1 MVIIMEKKAISAK
14 WIGIILAVVA
24 IVAVAAVLL
33 ITRFAGKEETYR
45 LIQIYQLE
53 GKATIEREGIGP
65 MDAVENLYLN
75 SGDRICVGD
84 GSSMRLKLD
93 DDKYIS
99 VEENTSLTIVAEGTA
114 EDSRTSI
121 HVEQG
126 AIISELQNKLN
137 DNSSYDVITPNSVMA
152 VRGTVFRVELVVDEN
167 GEIHTRVSTFQGTV
181 ESRIVS
187 SDDNQKE
194 IIVLVEG
201 GKEVAIYID
210 EQEAAY
216 FSDVEEIDY
225 ETMPVQT
232 LEFVQQI
239 AENGTSLVN
248 VTPEEIKVLVEQMIE
263 KLEESQATKQS
274 ESATEEQSETPQEAQ
289 QEKQAETQPE
299 EVEETT
305 GKQPATQTVQKQTTA
320 EEATKT
326 ETPVEVQDTEEVQ
339 DTTDDSS
346 DTDESNSTAPII
358 YTVTFT
364 YNGSVF
370 GTQTV
375 EKGKTATCP
384 KLAPAQSGSWNFD
397 FTKAITG
404 DTTIEWK

>member
-1 MVIIMEKKAISAK
+1 MEKKAISAK
-14 WIGIILAVVA
+14 WIGMIFAAVA
-24 IVAVAAVLL
+24 MVAVAAVLL

-45 LIQIYQLE
+45 LIQIYQLK
-53 GKATIEREGIGP
+53 GTATIEREGIGP

-93 DDKYIS
+93 NDKYIS

-152 VRGTVFRVELVVDEN
+152 VRGTVFRVELTVDEN
-167 GEIHTRVSTFQGTV
+167 GEILIRVSTFQGKV

-187 SDDNQKE
+187 KKDDNKE
-194 IIVLVEG
+194 IVVLVEG
-201 GKEVAIYID
+201 GKEVVISTD
-210 EQEAAY
+210 EQETAY

-232 LEFVQQI
+232 LEFVQEI
-239 AENGTSLVN
+239 AESGTSLVN
-248 VTPEEIKVLVEQMIE
+248 VTPEEIKVLVEQKIE
-263 KLEESQATKQS
+263 ELEESQATKQS
-274 ESATEEQSETPQEAQ
+274 ESATEEQPETQ
-289 QEKQAETQPE
+289 QEVQQENQTETQPE
-299 EVEETT
+299 EVKETT
-305 GKQPATQTVQKQTTA
+305 GKQSANQTVQKQTTA
-320 EEATKT
+320 AEATKT
-326 ETPVEVQDTEEVQ
+326 ETTVEVQDTE
-339 DTTDDSS
+339 DDTDDSS
-346 DTDESNSTAPII
+346 DTDESNSTAPIT

-364 YNGSVF
+364 YNGAVF

-375 EKGKTATCP
+375 EEGKTATCP
-384 KLAPAQSGSWNFD
+384 KLSPAQSGSWNFD

>member
-1 MVIIMEKKAISAK
+1 MEKKAISAK
-14 WIGIILAVVA
+14 WIGMIFAAVA
-24 IVAVAAVLL
+24 MVAVAAVLL

-53 GKATIEREGIGP
+53 GTATIEREGIGP

-84 GSSMRLKLD
+84 GSYMRLKLD
-93 DDKYIS
+93 DDKYIC
-99 VEENTSLTIVAEGTA
+99 VEENSTLTIVAEGTA

-152 VRGTVFRVELVVDEN
+152 VRGTVFRVELMVDEN

-187 SDDNQKE
+187 SDGNQKE

-201 GKEVAIYID
+201 GKEVAIYLD
-210 EQEAAY
+210 EQETAY

-232 LEFVQQI
+232 LEFVQEI
-239 AENGTSLVN
+239 AESGTNLVN
-248 VTPEEIKVLVEQMIE
+248 VTPEEIKVLVEQKIE

-274 ESATEEQSETPQEAQ
+274 ESATGEQLESQQEAQ
-289 QEKQAETQPE
+289 QENQAETQSE
-299 EVEETT
+299 EVKETT
-305 GKQPATQTVQKQTTA
+305 GKQSANQTVQKQTTVA
-320 EEATKT
+320 EETKT
-326 ETPVEVQDTEEVQ
+326 ETPVEVQDTE
-339 DTTDDSS
+339 DDSS
-346 DTDESNSTAPII
+346 DTDESNSTAPIT
-358 YTVTFT
+358 YTVTFS
-364 YNGSVF
+364 YNGAVF

-375 EKGKTATCP
+375 EEGKTATCP

>member
-1 MVIIMEKKAISAK
+1 MEKKAISAK
-14 WIGIILAVVA
+14 WIGMIFAAVA
-24 IVAVAAVLL
+24 MVAVAAVLL

-53 GKATIEREGIGP
+53 GTATIEREGIGP

-93 DDKYIS
+93 NDKYIS

-152 VRGTVFRVELVVDEN
+152 VRGTVFRVELTVDEN
-167 GEIHTRVSTFQGTV
+167 GEILIRVSTFQGKV

-187 SDDNQKE
+187 SDDNQNE

-201 GKEVAIYID
+201 GKEVAIYTD
-210 EQEAAY
+210 EQETAY
-216 FSDVEEIDY
+216 FSDVVEIDY

-232 LEFVQQI
+232 LEFVQEI

-248 VTPEEIKVLVEQMIE
+248 VTPEEIKVLVEQKIE
-263 KLEESQATKQS
+263 ELEESQAAQQS
-274 ESATEEQSETPQEAQ
+274 ESATGEQLESQQEAQ
-289 QEKQAETQPE
+289 QENQAETQPE
-299 EVEETT
+299 EVKETT
-305 GKQPATQTVQKQTTA
+305 GKQSANQTVQKQTTVA
-320 EEATKT
+320 EETKT
-326 ETPVEVQDTEEVQ
+326 ETPVEVQDTE
-339 DTTDDSS
+339 DDSS
-346 DTDESNSTAPII
+346 DTDESNSTTPIT
-358 YTVTFT
+358 YTVTFS
-364 YNGSVF
+364 YNGAVF

-375 EKGKTATCP
+375 EEGKTATCP

>member
-1 MVIIMEKKAISAK
+1 MEKKAISAK
-14 WIGIILAVVA
+14 WIGMIFAAVAMVA
-24 IVAVAAVLL
+24 GAAVLL

-53 GKATIEREGIGP
+53 GTATIEREGIGP

-84 GSSMRLKLD
+84 GSYMRLKLD
-93 DDKYIS
+93 DDKYIC
-99 VEENTSLTIVAEGTA
+99 VEENSTLTIVAEGTA

-152 VRGTVFRVELVVDEN
+152 VRGTVFRVELMVDEN

-187 SDDNQKE
+187 SDGNQKE

-201 GKEVAIYID
+201 GKEVAIYLD
-210 EQEAAY
+210 EQETAY

-232 LEFVQQI
+232 LEFVQEI
-239 AENGTSLVN
+239 AESGASLVN
-248 VTPEEIKVLVEQMIE
+248 VTPEEIKVLVEQKIE
-263 KLEESQATKQS
+263 ELEESQAAQQS
-274 ESATEEQSETPQEAQ
+274 ESATGEQLESQQEAQ
-289 QEKQAETQPE
+289 QENQAETQSE
-299 EVEETT
+299 EVKETT
-305 GKQPATQTVQKQTTA
+305 GKQSANQTVQKQTTVA
-320 EEATKT
+320 EEPQT
-326 ETPVEVQDTEEVQ
+326 ETPVEVQDTE
-339 DTTDDSS
+339 DDSS
-346 DTDESNSTAPII
+346 DTDESNSTAPIT
-358 YTVTFT
+358 YTVTFS
-364 YNGSVF
+364 YNGAVF

-375 EKGKTATCP
+375 EEGKTATCP

>member
-1 MVIIMEKKAISAK
+1 MEKKAISVK

-53 GKATIEREGIGP
+53 GTATIEREGIGP

-93 DDKYIS
+93 DDKYIC
-99 VEENTSLTIVAEGTA
+99 VEENSTLTIVAEGTA

-152 VRGTVFRVELVVDEN
+152 VRGTVFRVELMVDEN
-167 GEIHTRVSTFQGTV
+167 GEIHIRVSTFQGKV

-187 SDDNQKE
+187 KKDDNKE
-194 IIVLVEG
+194 IVVLVEG
-201 GKEVAIYID
+201 GKEVVISTD
-210 EQEAAY
+210 EQETEY
-216 FSDVEEIDY
+216 FSDVVEIDY

-232 LEFVQQI
+232 LEFVQEI
-239 AENGTSLVN
+239 AESGASLVN
-248 VTPEEIKVLVEQMIE
+248 VTPEEIKVLVEQKIE
-263 KLEESQATKQS
+263 ELEESQAAQQS
-274 ESATEEQSETPQEAQ
+274 ESATGEQLESQQEAQ
-289 QEKQAETQPE
+289 QENQAETQSE
-299 EVEETT
+299 EVKETT
-305 GKQPATQTVQKQTTA
+305 GKQSANQTVQKQTTVA
-320 EEATKT
+320 EETKT
-326 ETPVEVQDTEEVQ
+326 ETPVEVQDTE
-339 DTTDDSS
+339 DDSS
-346 DTDESNSTAPII
+346 DTNESNSTAPIT
-358 YTVTFT
+358 YTVTFS
-364 YNGSVF
+364 YNGAVF

-375 EKGKTATCP
+375 EEGKTATCP